1 MECLLLGSNQSAKT
15 SRVDMNMENQKLT
28 SDVEAEENR
37 ALASR
42 QKRRK
47 LVQGAVVAPVLLIS
61 GRSAL
66 ATGGSG
72 CALSPMAWMSLHP
85 KQNQNA
91 TLSHTVGCNTLGLSP
106 GFWTPNKNGKTFQ
119 ALPNGGTPWASA
131 GLQAFQK
138 LVFKNKKGITVT
150 KNWAAGSVLNY
161 SGLPYNDENNQDVGW
176 NSGSKLPFGNQ
187 SRSISRILIEDSASN
202 GIWWHVCAAYLNAK
216 SITGY
221 ALTEDELRILAT
233 TGKLTNTGYVL
244 SESEIK
250 SFLDQTWNPL

>member
-1 MECLLLGSNQSAKT
+1 
-15 SRVDMNMENQKLT
+15 MNMENQKLT

-106 GFWTPNKNGKTFQ
+106 GFWTPNKSGKTFQ

>member
-1 MECLLLGSNQSAKT
+1 
-15 SRVDMNMENQKLT
+15 MENREPI
-28 SDVEAEENR
+28 SDVKTQEAGQPT
-37 ALASR
+37 SH

-66 ATGGSG
+66 ATGGSR

-106 GFWTPNKNGKTFQ
+106 GFWTPNKSGKTFQ

-138 LVFKNKKGITVT
+138 LVYKNKNGNTVT
-150 KNWAAGSVLNY
+150 KNWSAGSVLTY
-161 SGLPYNDENNQDVGW
+161 SGLPYNDANNQDVGW

-202 GIWWHVCAAYLNAK
+202 GIWWHVCAAYLNAL

-221 ALTEDELRILAT
+221 ALTVDELRVLAT
-233 TGKLTNTGYVL
+233 TGKLTNTGYTL
-244 SESEIK
+244 TESEIK